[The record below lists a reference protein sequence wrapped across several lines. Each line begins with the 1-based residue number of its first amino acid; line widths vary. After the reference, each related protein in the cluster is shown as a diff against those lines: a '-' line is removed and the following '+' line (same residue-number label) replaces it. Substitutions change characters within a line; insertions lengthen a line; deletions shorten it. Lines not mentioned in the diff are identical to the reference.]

1 MQDKRL
7 SFELPS
13 QDEVATWIRLLSNF
27 SMKAATAEA
36 TSLYD
41 KATTNDQKSVEHS
54 KASTTKEVE
63 INLTL

>member
-41 KATTNDQKSVEHS
+41 KAKINDQKSVEHS
-54 KASTTKEVE
+54 KTITTKEVE
-63 INLTL
+63 MNLNF